1 MSSKIPYMPFY
12 PTDYLA
18 DPLVRAFTLEEHGAY
33 LLLLIHLWNAGGW
46 LPDDDRLLMGI
57 LGVTARKWKPLRSVL
72 IDDEI
77 WEIPTEDTLEFDER
91 LMNAVVEQLHPIL
104 NPILRV
110 RHPVTG
116 KIMITQKRLFMEY
129 QKSASLLEKRRE
141 GGRKGGSTPK
151 AVLKQNS
158 STPQAEVKES
168 LSTPQADLK
177 HTSSNIDQSRRI
189 VERSREP
196 GAETPSESPGF
207 SVSPSLRSGAT
218 PPHAEGEAVDN
229 SVDNTEKPQDDAVSP
244 DSPAESERPEKA
256 EEPTNHAI
264 IRELTAEYRAVVDPQ
279 KHKASDWQYMG
290 AIYTACG
297 VEAVKVGIEE
307 LAEKLTRGATVE
319 KPLPYVGTVARRIA
333 RAPVSA
339 RNGHGSRDRPGTAEP
354 EPGSNAWYDA
364 LPDGPDSWEI
374 LRQDWQEHG
383 GEP

>member
-12 PTDYLA
+12 PSDYLS
-18 DPLVRAFTLEEHGAY
+18 DRLVRSFTLEQHGAY
-33 LLLLIHLWNAGGW
+33 MLLLMEMWNAGGW
-46 LPDDDRLLMGI
+46 LPDEDRLLMMTLGI
-57 LGVTARKWKPLRSVL
+57 TTRKWKTLRSIL
-72 IDDEI
+72 ICEEI
-77 WEIPTEDTLEFDER
+77 MEFDGENIVEPDLQFQPIIR
-91 LMNAVVEQLHPIL
+91 VKDPTSGVV
-104 NPILRV
+104 
-110 RHPVTG
+110 
-116 KIMITQKRLFMEY
+116 MITQKRLLTEY
-129 QKSASLLEKRRE
+129 QKTASLLEKKRE
-141 GGRKGGSTPK
+141 GGRKGGSSPK
-151 AVLKQNS
+151 GVLKES
-158 STPQAEVKES
+158 SKES
-168 LSTPQADLK
+168 LKSPQGQSK
-177 HTSSNIDQSRRI
+177 HSPSIKSNKEQSRSRVDQSSQ
-189 VERSREP
+189 EREP
-196 GAETPSESPGF
+196 EPPSESPGF

-244 DSPAESERPEKA
+244 DSPAESEPPEKA

-264 IRELTAEYRAVVDPQ
+264 IRELTAEYRAAVDPRQ
-279 KHKASDWQYMG
+279 HKASDWQYMG

-354 EPGSNAWYDA
+354 ELGSNAWYDA

-374 LRQDWQEHG
+374 LRQDWRDQHG